1 VDPPI
6 TVTEIRLPIVASA
19 RAAEKGGGSIP
30 FVRGIRVFKF
40 IWITVLALAV
50 AGCDSLNQDQLLV
63 RVSSESLSPKSIE
76 SKIVSVLTSYAEEN
90 EFLDKTRESRV
101 NGTLAYF
108 QSKDEHFPI
117 SLGARRVADGVVI
130 DLLHF
135 HPGGGETDAY
145 SEIKR
150 QLLALL
156 KSQFGAS
163 VTSVPYGER
172 YEIVRSNP

>member
-1 VDPPI
+1 V
-6 TVTEIRLPIVASA
+6 L
-19 RAAEKGGGSIP
+19 
-30 FVRGIRVFKF
+30 KF
-40 IWITVLALAV
+40 ILIAVLALVV

-63 RVSSESLSPKSIE
+63 RVSRESTSPLIIE

-90 EFLDKTRESRV
+90 ELLDKTKESRV
-101 NGTLAYF
+101 TGTLVYF
-108 QSKDEHFPI
+108 QSKDEYFPI
-117 SLGARRVADGVVI
+117 SLGARRVTDGVVV

-145 SEIKR
+145 SKMKN

-156 KSQFGAS
+156 RSQFGAG

-172 YEIVRSNP
+172 YEIVPNNP